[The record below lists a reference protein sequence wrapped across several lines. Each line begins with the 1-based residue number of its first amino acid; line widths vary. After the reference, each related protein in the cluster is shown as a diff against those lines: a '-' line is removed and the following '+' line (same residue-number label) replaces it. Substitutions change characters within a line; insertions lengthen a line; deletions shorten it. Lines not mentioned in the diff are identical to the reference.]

1 MTEEEKKILYLQM
14 LQEPIARMSMISSIF
29 KGFAAT
35 IVAGVA
41 TWNYKDLCIG
51 MLGLALVPILLF
63 MFLDIYYLK
72 IERKFR
78 YWYEKVRTGERP
90 ADFLM
95 KIKLSCCETYDADA
109 TIEKC
114 FSSPSI
120 WLFYIPLIIIAV
132 IIICLKWKGVV

>member
-1 MTEEEKKILYLQM
+1 MSEEEKKILYLQM
-14 LQEPIARMSMISSIF
+14 LQEPIGRMSTISSIF

-41 TWNYKDLCIG
+41 TWNYKDLCIE

-78 YWYEKVRTGERP
+78 YVYEQVRTGKRP
-90 ADFLM
+90 VDFSL

-109 TIEKC
+109 TVEKC
-114 FSSPSI
+114 FSSLSI
-120 WLFYIPLIIIAV
+120 WLFYVPLIIIAV
-132 IIICLKWKGVV
+132 LIIYLKWKGAV